1 MAVLNETNRA
11 LEFLVSENN
20 GDFSRENLILISGQ
34 NLRPGT
40 VLGLI
45 TASSKYTQLAPAAAD
60 GSQNAIA
67 ILCYATD
74 ASGGDRTTAIIRGG
88 PSVSVEVNGNLLVW
102 PAGITTP
109 QRNAAIANLL
119 ANGIK
124 IR

>member
-1 MAVLNETNRA
+1 MATLTETNRS
-11 LEFLVSENN
+11 LEFLASENN
-20 GDFSRENLILISGQ
+20 GDFAREAGTLISGQ
-34 NLRPGT
+34 NLRAAA

-45 TASSKYTQLAPAAAD
+45 TASSKFTALAPAAAD

-74 ASGGDRTTAIIRGG
+74 ASGGDRPCAVVRGG
-88 PSVSVEVNGNLLVW
+88 PGVSVEVNGNLLVW
-102 PAGITTP
+102 PAGITAP
-109 QRNAAIANLL
+109 QRTTAIANLL

>member
-20 GDFSRENLILISGQ
+20 GDFSREAGTLISGQ
-34 NLRPGT
+34 NLRAAT
-40 VLGLI
+40 VLGII

-74 ASGGDRTTAIIRGG
+74 ASTGDRTTAVVRGG
-88 PSVSVEVNGNLLVW
+88 PGVSVEVNGNLLVW
-102 PAGITTP
+102 PASITTP
-109 QRNAAIANLL
+109 QRTTAIANLL

>member
-1 MAVLNETNRA
+1 MTTLTETNRA

-20 GDFSRENLILISGQ
+20 GDFSRETVTLASGQ
-34 NLRPGT
+34 NLRAAA
-40 VLGLI
+40 VLGII
-45 TASSKYTQLAPAAAD
+45 TANGQATQLAPAAAD

-74 ASGGDRTTAIIRGG
+74 ASGGATRTSIIRGG
-88 PSVSVEVNGNLLVW
+88 PGVSVEVNGNLLVW
-102 PAGITTP
+102 PNGITTP
-109 QRNAAIANLL
+109 QRNTAIANLL